1 MKDERDSSTGSSFS
15 GIYKNLLNKVS
26 SMFVTAQCISIRSC
40 QSVQK
45 IAFDNQLGRSKI
57 LVNELNM

>member
-26 SMFVTAQCISIRSC
+26 PMFINAQCIEIRSC
-40 QSVQK
+40 QLVQK
-45 IAFDNQLGRSKI
+45 IAFDYQLGGSEM
-57 LVNELNM
+57 LANELNM